1 MLILFDENRAE
12 IGRVDIDLDIEFGSS
27 TDSENTFEIN
37 TATIQSLEP
46 YGFYIDGTEIGGI
59 FEYSFASTENDYQTL
74 QGFSWRGLMSKS
86 IIMPPSGSDYYTITS
101 TEANTAI
108 ATLLENVLGGFFT
121 VSTEDSGLTIDSYQ
135 FPLYINTL
143 DGIETMLES
152 YGYRLHIWAEKSA
165 VGEPVSINVEAVE
178 ATQVSGV
185 YNVDNRIPMNFTIN
199 NMGINHLICGGSGEL
214 QNREIVDLYINS
226 SGAVSQTQYYTGF
239 AERIAFYD
247 YPTAES
253 TQDLI
258 DYGTERLL
266 ELASYKSMNMK
277 APSDYDLNIGDT
289 VRGVFPDLT
298 EIISPIVNIIYKIE
312 EGLTTVEYKIKGEE

>member
-1 MLILFDENRAE
+1 MLILFDENLAE
-12 IGRVDIDLDIEFGSS
+12 IGQVDIDVDIEFGTS
-27 TDSENTFEIN
+27 TDSANTFEIN
-37 TATIQSLEP
+37 TATIQKLSP
-46 YGFYIDGTEIGGI
+46 YGFYMAGTEIGGV

-86 IIMPPSGSDYYTITS
+86 IIMPPSGSDYYTVTS
-101 TEANTAI
+101 TEANTVI
-108 ATLLENVLGGFFT
+108 AALLENVLGGFFT

-152 YGYRLHIWAEKSA
+152 FGYRLHIWAEKSA
-165 VGEPVSINVEAVE
+165 VGEPVSVNVEAVE
-178 ATQVSGV
+178 STQVSGV
-185 YNVDNRIPMNFTIN
+185 YNVDNRIPMDFTVN
-199 NMGINHLICGGSGEL
+199 NMGINHLVCGGSGEL
-214 QNREIVDLYINS
+214 QNREIVDLYIDAN
-226 SGAVSQTQYYTGF
+226 GEVSQTQYYTGF
-239 AERIAFYD
+239 SERIAFYD
-247 YPTAES
+247 YEGAES

-258 DYGTERLL
+258 DNGTEALK
-266 ELASYKSMNMK
+266 EVASFKSMSMK

-312 EGLTTVEYKIKGEE
+312 NGLTTVEYKIKGEE